1 MPVAEET
8 RKPSSCPDTTLG
20 RSSRDTE
27 EHPSEIPT
35 QPILSKILHSS
46 SSRTAD
52 LVSSRQPG
60 LVNSDLVSS
69 EDGNLVLVSSEDGR

>member
-46 SSRTAD
+46 STAD